1 MPYQASVHLLHSQA
15 WPFTRGR
22 CYKTRGSASTPLLE
36 QTLCLTLLLFRFQ
49 VSMKSATKPLKLTR
63 EEKKRKI
70 SRSRWLIHPFSSR
83 HHRLQNWFCFKAR
96 FTGKESKSNKD
107 TVVWMITVSG
117 TSREPVGHSAQLT
130 PHVLTTLR
138 PPPQIK
144 SQTFRSTYLEA
155 KRCVSCCSSC
165 LIKSS
170 SSYLSSLFSFPMTSV
185 S

>member
-1 MPYQASVHLLHSQA
+1 MLQNQRISTHT
-15 WPFTRGR
+15 PFKANTLSDAPFVSFPGFHEISHKANKANEGGKT
-22 CYKTRGSASTPLLE
+22 CYWKYCDA
-36 QTLCLTLLLFRFQ
+36 RFPAQ
-49 VSMKSATKPLKLTR
+49 ML
-63 EEKKRKI
+63 
-70 SRSRWLIHPFSSR
+70 RWLIHPFSSG

-96 FTGKESKSNKD
+96 VTGKESKSNKD

-144 SQTFRSTYLEA
+144 SQTFRSTYPEG
-155 KRCVSCCSSC
+155 KRWVSCCSSC

-170 SSYLSSLFSFPMTSV
+170 SYYLSSLFSFPMTSV
-185 S
+185 SWPCKQL